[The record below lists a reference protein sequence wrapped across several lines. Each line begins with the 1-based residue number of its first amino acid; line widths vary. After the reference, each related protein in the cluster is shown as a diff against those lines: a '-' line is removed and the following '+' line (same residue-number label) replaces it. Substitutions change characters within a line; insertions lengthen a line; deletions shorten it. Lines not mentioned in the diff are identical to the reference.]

1 MALRSL
7 QTGNLY
13 LARHNPCHGQGN
25 LRHCACMAVCGNLHP
40 FPPFLMMHLPRPLKC
55 PLLSSLQGES
65 GFRAWVLPFPVLHQ
79 WRNLLLCFAK
89 PGLLRLKGAVTGKGR
104 TQMGSTHPRRLV
116 TKAEVGG
123 TLRAFGGK
131 QPWFQTFSLWNRE
144 RIKFCCFKPQ
154 LPRPQE
160 TNTHSYLHWKGY
172 FTPFRSCSHLFL
184 PLWGIF
190 CYLSTF
196 AN

>member
-1 MALRSL
+1 MGKGIWGTVPAWLFVEISTL
-7 QTGNLY
+7 
-13 LARHNPCHGQGN
+13 
-25 LRHCACMAVCGNLHP
+25 
-40 FPPFLMMHLPRPLKC
+40 FPHFWWCTCPWPLKC

-65 GFRAWVLPFPVLHQ
+65 GFRAWALPFPVLHQ

-89 PGLLRLKGAVTGKGR
+89 PGLLRLKGVVTGKGR

-144 RIKFCCFKPQ
+144 RIKFCCFKPPGYHG
-154 LPRPQE
+154 LRKLIHIH
-160 TNTHSYLHWKGY
+160 TCTGKVILHLLEVAPIY
-172 FTPFRSCSHLFL
+172 FFL
-184 PLWGIF
+184 SEESSATSQPLQINSLVYSLIF
-190 CYLSTF
+190 NYNLSSLT
-196 AN
+196 